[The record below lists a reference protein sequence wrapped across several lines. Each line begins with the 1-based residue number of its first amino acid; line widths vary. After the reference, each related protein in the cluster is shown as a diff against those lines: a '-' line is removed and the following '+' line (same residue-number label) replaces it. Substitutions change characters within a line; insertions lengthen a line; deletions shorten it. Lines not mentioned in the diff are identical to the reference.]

1 MASRTLPENSRFSA
15 DPRLLAALHFQLRPD
30 HRPCFPLPKFRRAGP
45 ARGSGAAQTSPF
57 ATTQPERNLDKLQ
70 RRSLL
75 GSNCAQQTSRGRRT
89 VVAIFTNAMP
99 IDPKQLARWDQ
110 MGTELESFLQA
121 CMPTTEEEAD
131 FLLVVTAIAGDAIP
145 NYWMLRDAY
154 SKDQQGRVA
163 WACRNLLEL
172 AVFAEFVVE
181 SATNAKEFAEDRL
194 IDGHQI
200 ALLLRNLEDW
210 EKVDETVS
218 HVVPIVQGYVQQMKA
233 EHITRTQFR
242 RVENI
247 AKEDL
252 KKEFSTVNR
261 LCSKFVHPT
270 AWSLLT
276 AHQGPDRFPQ
286 ASEIL
291 FVYGANYFMTVCA
304 AFMPHIRQY
313 GLRPKPPHQQSQP
326 GIA

>member
-1 MASRTLPENSRFSA
+1 
-15 DPRLLAALHFQLRPD
+15 
-30 HRPCFPLPKFRRAGP
+30 
-45 ARGSGAAQTSPF
+45 
-57 ATTQPERNLDKLQ
+57 
-70 RRSLL
+70 
-75 GSNCAQQTSRGRRT
+75 
-89 VVAIFTNAMP
+89 MP

-154 SKDQQGRVA
+154 SKDQQSRVA

-181 SATNAKEFAEDRL
+181 SDTNAKDFAEDRL

-200 ALLLRNLEDW
+200 ALLLRDLEDW
-210 EKVDETVS
+210 EGVNKTVS
-218 HVVPIVQGYVQQMKA
+218 HVAPIVQRYVQQMKA
-233 EHITRTQFR
+233 EHITRPKFH
-242 RVENI
+242 RVEHI
-247 AKEDL
+247 VKGEL
-252 KKEFSTVNR
+252 KKEFNTVNR

-276 AHQGPDRFPQ
+276 AHQGTDRFPQ

-291 FVYGANYFMTVCA
+291 FVYGSAYFMTVCA

-313 GLRPKPPHQQSQP
+313 GLRPRPPHP
-326 GIA
+326 PNPPEMA

>member
-1 MASRTLPENSRFSA
+1 
-15 DPRLLAALHFQLRPD
+15 
-30 HRPCFPLPKFRRAGP
+30 
-45 ARGSGAAQTSPF
+45 
-57 ATTQPERNLDKLQ
+57 
-70 RRSLL
+70 
-75 GSNCAQQTSRGRRT
+75 
-89 VVAIFTNAMP
+89 MP
-99 IDPKQLARWDQ
+99 IDPNQIVRWDQ
-110 MGTELESFLQA
+110 MGIELESFLQA
-121 CMPTTEEEAD
+121 CIPTTEEEGK
-131 FLLVVTAIAGDAIP
+131 FFHVVTAIAGDAIP

-154 SKDQQGRVA
+154 SKDQQDRVA

-200 ALLLRNLEDW
+200 ALQLQNLEAW
-210 EKVDETVS
+210 EKSDETVS

-233 EHITRTQFR
+233 EHITRTQFH

-247 AKEDL
+247 AKGEL

-276 AHQGPDRFPQ
+276 AHQGPERFPQ

-291 FVYGANYFMTVCA
+291 FVYGAKYFMTVCA
-304 AFMPHIRQY
+304 ALMPHIRQF
-313 GLRPKPPHQQSQP
+313 GLRPRPPRAPNQP
-326 GIA
+326 EIA